1 MAQRRSRGSDRRGRD
16 RRDRLAAG
24 AARQRQAAA
33 RAAGRRPGAN
43 SRDRRRTCGGGT
55 SKQATHGRPRR
66 PWEVVPAY
74 PEELTNAAEPAAKP
88 RERPPG
94 RAPLAGATEEV
105 GAPTSAPFIAR
116 HCSAAGLLLRP
127 APHTRRIPDR
137 ALVPLTIQVSGPEP
151 IAGLRFGAN
160 LAVEVVGGGD
170 DVHSHPTGPLE
181 PVTEQAGA

>member
-24 AARQRQAAA
+24 TARQRQAAA
-33 RAAGRRPGAN
+33 RAARCRPDAN

-55 SKQATHGRPRR
+55 SKQGTHGRPRR

-74 PEELTNAAEPAAKP
+74 PEELTNAAEPAATP
-88 RERPPG
+88 CERPPG

-151 IAGLRFGAN
+151 IAGLRFGAKV
-160 LAVEVVGGGD
+160 AVEVVGGGD

-181 PVTEQAGA
+181 PVTEQPGA